1 MSAPVFVELSEDG
14 KRIEVWFRYSQEYVN
29 RMKTDVSA
37 PRFVSKAKS
46 YNGEAHWTT
55 PVDIECCRELRRT
68 FKDALTIGEALRSWA
83 KDHVKYER
91 NLKKLAE
98 SDTATLTILPSVL
111 PKLYEAIHL
120 GPKGRW
126 MTLEERA
133 EGMKAPASFQAA
145 DTMWMA
151 HADNPLNGNHPGLG
165 KTLEAIGAIYEA
177 EIANGPKLVIAPK
190 SALDTT
196 WLTELQE
203 WQEEPVF
210 VSTGSK
216 KAKEAAIA
224 DFAEYASEWEG
235 GWLVVNPDQVRF
247 RESFEAC
254 EYHCGRG
261 LDSKMKAEMRKCTEC
276 DVNLV
281 SEFPSIHETNWNA
294 IIIDEC
300 HKGAIRN
307 PKTLTA
313 KGMFALKAIEGGKR
327 MALTGTPMGGK
338 LINLWGILHYLNPKV
353 FTSKWRWAEM
363 WTDVS
368 QDEYSRNIGSSIRH
382 CERHFGWDD
391 EGVGHRPLDCEPCA
405 EIEEAFYAML
415 APYMT
420 RRTKKEA
427 LPWLPDKQFVPLWVD
442 FGSDSHRKQYTEFN
456 EELQTMIDGLPVAS
470 VNVLDEYTRLKQFS
484 FSRHERRDDGRLIP
498 TEDSGKLEVL
508 KQKLDE
514 LGIWEGTGTEQA
526 VIFSQFSQVVD
537 LIHKWLNDNGVKAS
551 KITGAVNKS
560 ATRRAIKEEFQSG
573 AGPRVVVITT
583 TAGGVSITLD
593 AASNVFMVDETWD
606 PDDQEQAEDRCHRAS
621 RIHQVTVY
629 YLRTLGTIEE
639 AIAEVTG
646 TKRSRNVRVLDTK
659 RLRERAKRAG
669 TSEA

>member
-1 MSAPVFVELSEDG
+1 MGSPVFVELSEDR
-14 KRIEVWFRYSQEYVN
+14 KRIEVWARITDEFYAEMTTYISGPRYV
-29 RMKTDVSA
+29 KKGA
-37 PRFVSKAKS
+37 S
-46 YNGEAHWTT
+46 YNGAAHFTV
-55 PVDIECCRELRRT
+55 PVDMECCRELRRT
-68 FKDALTIGEALRSWA
+68 FEDRLTIGTALREWA
-83 KDHVKYER
+83 KGQVKYER
-91 NLKKLAE
+91 NLRSIAK
-98 SDTATLTILPSVL
+98 SDTAALKILPTVL

-126 MTLEERA
+126 MTEEERA

-151 HADNPLNGNHPGLG
+151 HTDNPLNGNHPGLG
-165 KTLEAIGAIYEA
+165 KTLETIGALYEG

-190 SALDTT
+190 SALETT
-196 WLTELQE
+196 WADELAT

-210 VSTGSK
+210 ISTGSK
-216 KAKEAAIA
+216 KQKDAAIA
-224 DFAEYASEWEG
+224 DFISYTEEFG
-235 GWLVVNPDQVRF
+235 DGWLVVNPDQVRF
-247 RESFEAC
+247 RESFEIC
-254 EYHCGRG
+254 GYHCGLG
-261 LDSKMKAEMRKCTEC
+261 TSNKMKAEMRKCTDC
-276 DVNLV
+276 VVKLV
-281 SEFPSIHETNWNA
+281 SEFPTIHGTLWNA

-300 HKGAIRN
+300 HKGAVRN

-313 KGMFALKAIEGGKR
+313 KGMFALEKIEEGKR
-327 MALTGTPMGGK
+327 IALTGTPMGGK
-338 LINLWGILHYLNPKV
+338 IINLWGILHYLNPKV

-368 QDEYSRNIGSSIRH
+368 QNEYSRDIGESIKH
-382 CERHFGWDD
+382 CERHFGWND
-391 EGVGHRPLDCEPCA
+391 EGVGHRPEGCVLCE
-405 EIEEAFYAML
+405 EIEAAFYVML
-415 APYMT
+415 EPYMT

-427 LPWLPDKQFVPLWVD
+427 LPWLPAKQFVPLWTD
-442 FGSDSHRKQYTEFN
+442 FGSEAHRKQYVEFN
-456 EELQTMIDGLPVAS
+456 TELQTMIDGLPVSS

-484 FSRHERRDDGRLIP
+484 FSRHERREDGRLIP

-537 LIHKWLNDNGVKAS
+537 LVHKWLNDNGVPAS
-551 KITGAVNKS
+551 KITGAVSKS
-560 ATRRAIKEEFQSG
+560 STRRAIKEEFQSG
-573 AGPRVVVITT
+573 KGPRVVVITT

-593 AASNVFMVDETWD
+593 AASNVFMLDETWD

-629 YLRTLGTIEE
+629 YLRTTGSIEE

-646 TKRSRNVRVLDTK
+646 TKRSRNVRVLDAK
-659 RLRERAKRAG
+659 RLRERAK
-669 TSEA
+669 SL